1 MKNFNEIIDFIEFL
15 KKNHTENEMDTTK
28 ITDMMEDNYSTLDWL
43 IDKNLLHLINTYYL
57 LNSKI
62 KLYLDKISYKTFDA
76 RKINNGSLNDSDS
89 IDLDHM
95 NIYLTTAQLC
105 SEIITFIVM
114 YNLTIKEYRKIK
126 DKINCKVKKDNMDKL
141 IVDLNNI
148 MNNNEYIKWLLKNSP
163 YFKSEDWLNIFL
175 SP

>member
-1 MKNFNEIIDFIEFL
+1 
-15 KKNHTENEMDTTK
+15 
-28 ITDMMEDNYSTLDWL
+28 
-43 IDKNLLHLINTYYL
+43 
-57 LNSKI
+57 
-62 KLYLDKISYKTFDA
+62 
-76 RKINNGSLNDSDS
+76 
-89 IDLDHM
+89 M

-148 MNNNEYIKWLLKNSP
+148 MNNNEYIK
-163 YFKSEDWLNIFL
+163 
-175 SP
+175 